1 MKTRTHRVATLG
13 CTALLAVGLAA
24 CGSSNNDDNGSS
36 STSGGATPAAAKGNA
51 DTYIVGTTDPVVSLD
66 PAGAYD
72 LGSQQLIGNMYQNLL
87 AIPAGGNKPEPDAAE
102 SCEFSDPKTYVCKLK
117 SGQKFSSGDDLTSE
131 DVKFSL
137 DRQLKIADPSG
148 PSSLL
153 ASLKSVDATDPMTV
167 TMHLKKVDNTWPF
180 ILTHTVAAIVPSKIY
195 PADKKQPDDKAIGS
209 GPYQLEKYTPGEQAV
224 FKANASYGGAN
235 KPQTPNVIMQ
245 YYKEPSA
252 LKLAIEQGDVDVAYR
267 SLSPT
272 DLEALKGESDK
283 GIKVIDGAGTEIR
296 YIVFN
301 VKKKPV
307 DNIAVR
313 KAIAQVI
320 DRQAIATNVYKDT
333 AKPLYSTVPAA
344 LPGAK
349 ESFKDAFGDPD
360 PAKAKQL
367 LADAGVQTP
376 VTLDG
381 WYTPTHYGPVEVDL
395 WNEIKRQLEASGL
408 FKVKLDST
416 EWTQYK
422 DAAFAKGQYYF
433 YGLGWF
439 PDYPDGDNYL
449 APFMRDGGFFQNGYT
464 NKAVDDALD
473 TELKSSDEA
482 ARTDAFGVVQ
492 DAEAKDVPLI
502 PIWEGKQ
509 IAAIKDTVSGVEKT
523 FDPAFQFRFWLV
535 TKKES

>member
-1 MKTRTHRVATLG
+1 MRTHRLAVLG
-13 CTALLAVGLAA
+13 CTALLAVGVAA
-24 CGSSNNDDNGSS
+24 CGG
-36 STSGGATPAAAKGNA
+36 SGGDDAAPAGGGSTPEASKGNA
-51 DTYIVGTTDPVVSLD
+51 DTVIMGTTDKVAALD
-66 PAGAYD
+66 PAACYD
-72 LGSQQLIGNMYQNLL
+72 LGCQQVIGNIYQRLL
-87 AIPAGGNKPEPDAAE
+87 SVPAGGNKPEPDAAE

-117 SGQKFSSGDDLTSE
+117 PDLKFSSGDPLTSE

-224 FKANASYGGAN
+224 FKANPNYGGAN

-301 VKKKPV
+301 VTKKPT
-307 DNIAVR
+307 DNIALR

-320 DRQAIATNVYKDT
+320 DRQAISTNVYKDT
-333 AKPLYSTVPAA
+333 VKPLYSTVPAA

-367 LADAGVQTP
+367 LADAGIQTP
-376 VTLDG
+376 VSLDG

-422 DAAFAKGQYYF
+422 DAAFAKHQYYF

-464 NKAVDDALD
+464 NKDVDAALD
-473 TELKSSDEA
+473 TELKESDETK
-482 ARTDAFGVVQ
+482 RTDAFGVVQ

>member
-1 MKTRTHRVATLG
+1 MRAQRMAVFG
-13 CTALLAVGLAA
+13 CTALLAIGAAA
-24 CGSSNNDDNGSS
+24 CGSSNDNGGSS
-36 STSGGATPAAAKGNA
+36 DSGGGTTSAPKGNA
-51 DTYIVGTTDPVVSLD
+51 DTVILGTTDKVVALD

-102 SCEFSDPKTYVCKLK
+102 SCEFTDPKTYVCKLK
-117 SGQKFSSGDDLTSE
+117 AGLKFSSGDPLTSE

-153 ASLKSVDATDPMTV
+153 ASLKSVDATDPTTV
-167 TMHLKKVDNTWPF
+167 TMNLKKADGTWPF
-180 ILTHTVAAIVPSKIY
+180 ILTHNVAAIVPNEIY
-195 PADKKQPDDKAIGS
+195 PADAKQPDDKAIGS
-209 GPYQLEKYTPGEQAV
+209 GPYKLVKYTPNQQAV
-224 FKANASYGGAN
+224 FAPNENYTGPNKA
-235 KPQTPNVIMQ
+235 QTPNFIVQ
-245 YYKEPSA
+245 YFEQASA
-252 LKLAIEQGDVDVAYR
+252 LKLAIEQKDVDVAYR

-272 DLEALKGESDK
+272 DLDALKKETDK
-283 GIKVIDGAGTEIR
+283 GVKVIDGAGTEIR
-296 YIVFN
+296 YITFN

-313 KAIAQVI
+313 QAVAQVL

-333 AKPLYSTVPAA
+333 VKPLYSTVPAA

-360 PAKAKQL
+360 PAKAKAL
-367 LADAGVQTP
+367 LEKAGVSVP

-416 EWTQYK
+416 EWDQYK
-422 DAAFAKGQYYF
+422 DEAFAKHTYYF

-449 APFMRDGGFFQNGYT
+449 APFVRDGGFFQNGYSSKVV
-464 NKAVDDALD
+464 NDALD
-473 TELKSSDEA
+473 TELATADEA
-482 ARTDAFGVVQ
+482 KRTEAFGVVQ

-509 IAAIKDTVSGVEKT
+509 IAAIQDGVQGVEKT

-535 TKKES
+535 TKKAS

>member
-1 MKTRTHRVATLG
+1 MTRTHRVAMLS
-13 CTALLAVGLAA
+13 CTALLAVGIAA
-24 CGSSNNDDNGSS
+24 CGSSSNDDKGSS

-72 LGSQQLIGNMYQNLL
+72 LGSQQLIGNIYQNLL
-87 AIPAGGNKPEPDAAE
+87 VIPAGGNKPEPDAAE
-102 SCEFSDPKTYVCKLK
+102 SCEFSDPKTFVCKLK
-117 SGQKFSSGDDLTSE
+117 TGQKFSSGDELTSE

-153 ASLKSVDATDPMTV
+153 ASLKDVEATDPTTV
-167 TMHLKKVDNTWPF
+167 TMHLKKVDQTWPF

-195 PADKKQPDDKAIGS
+195 PADKKQPDDKVIGS

-224 FKANASYGGAN
+224 FKANPNYGGAN

-252 LKLAIEQGDVDVAYR
+252 LKLAIEQGDIDVAYR

-272 DLEALKGESDK
+272 DLEALKSESDK
-283 GIKVIDGAGTEIR
+283 GIKVVDGAGTEIR

-301 VKKKPV
+301 VTKKPA
-307 DNIAVR
+307 DNIALR
-313 KAIAQVI
+313 KAIAQLI

-333 AKPLYSTVPAA
+333 VKPLYSTVPAA
-344 LPGAK
+344 IAGAK

-360 PAKAKQL
+360 PAKAKQI
-367 LADAGVQTP
+367 LADAGIQTP
-376 VTLDG
+376 VSLDG

-395 WNEIKRQLEASGL
+395 WNEIKRQLEESGL

-422 DAAFAKGQYYF
+422 DAAFAKHQYYF

-449 APFMRDGGFFQNGYT
+449 APFMRDGGFFQNGYS
-464 NKAVDDALD
+464 NKDVNSALD
-473 TELKSSDEA
+473 TELKSSDETE
-482 ARTDAFGVVQ
+482 RTDAFGVVQ
-492 DAEAKDVPLI
+492 DAEAADVPLI
-502 PIWEGKQ
+502 PLWEGKQ

>member
-1 MKTRTHRVATLG
+1 MRAQRMAVFG
-13 CTALLAVGLAA
+13 CTALLAIGAAA
-24 CGSSNNDDNGSS
+24 CGSSNDDSGSD
-36 STSGGATPAAAKGNA
+36 SGGTTTEAPKGNA
-51 DTYIVGTTDPVVSLD
+51 DTVILGTTDKVVALD
-66 PAGAYD
+66 PVGAYD

-87 AIPAGGNKPEPDAAE
+87 SIPAGGNKPEPDAAE

-117 SGQKFSSGDDLTSE
+117 PGLKFSSGDPLTSE

-167 TMHLKKVDNTWPF
+167 TMHLKKADGTWPF
-180 ILTHTVAAIVPSKIY
+180 ILTHNVAAIVPNEIY
-195 PADKKQPDDKAIGS
+195 PADAKQPDDKAIGS
-209 GPYQLEKYTPGEQAV
+209 GPYKLDKYTPNQQAV
-224 FKANASYGGAN
+224 FSPNPNYNGPNKA
-235 KPQTPNVIMQ
+235 QTPNFIVQ
-245 YYKEPSA
+245 YFEQASA

-272 DLEALKGESDK
+272 DLEALKAESDK
-283 GIKVIDGAGTEIR
+283 GVKVIDGAGTEIR
-296 YIVFN
+296 YITFN

-307 DNIAVR
+307 DNVAVR

-320 DRQAIATNVYKDT
+320 DREAIAKNVYKDT
-333 AKPLYSTVPAA
+333 VKPLYSTVPAA

-360 PAKAKQL
+360 PAKAKAL
-367 LADAGVQTP
+367 LEGAGVSTP

-395 WNEIKRQLEASGL
+395 WNELKRQLEASGL

-416 EWTQYK
+416 EWDQYK
-422 DAAFAKGQYYF
+422 DEAFDKGTYYF

-449 APFMRDGGFFQNGYT
+449 APFMRDGGFFQNGYSS
-464 NKAVDDALD
+464 KEVDDALD
-473 TELKSSDEA
+473 KELASDDET

-509 IAAIKDTVSGVEKT
+509 IAAIRDGVEGVDKT

-535 TKKES
+535 TKKAS

>member
-1 MKTRTHRVATLG
+1 M
-13 CTALLAVGLAA
+13 AA

-36 STSGGATPAAAKGNA
+36 STKSGAAPAAAKGNA

-72 LGSQQLIGNMYQNLL
+72 LGSQQLIGNVYQTLL
-87 AIPAGGNKPEPDAAE
+87 SVPAGGNKPEPDAAE
-102 SCEFSDPKTYVCKLK
+102 SCEFSDPKTYTCKIR
-117 SGQKFSSGDDLTSE
+117 SGLKFSSGDPLTSE

-137 DRQLKIADPSG
+137 DRMLKIKDPTG
-148 PSSLL
+148 PYTLL
-153 ASLKSVDATDPMTV
+153 GSLKSVEAPDPATV
-167 TMHLKKVDNTWPF
+167 TMKLNKPDATFPF
-180 ILTHTVAAIVPSKIY
+180 ILTHNVAAIVPNELY
-195 PADKKQPDDKAIGS
+195 PADAKQPDAKTVGS
-209 GPYQLEKYTPGEQAV
+209 GPYKVDKYTPNQQAV
-224 FKANASYGGAN
+224 LSANENYNGPNKA
-235 KPQTPNVIMQ
+235 QTPKFLVQ
-245 YYKEPSA
+245 YFDQPSA
-252 LKLAIEQGDVDVAYR
+252 LKLAIEQGDVDIAYR
-267 SLSPT
+267 NLSPT
-272 DLEALKGESDK
+272 DLDALKRGAGK
-283 GIKVIDGAGTEIR
+283 GVKVGDGDGTEIR

-307 DNIAVR
+307 DEVAVR
-313 KAIAQVI
+313 KAVAQII

-333 AKPLYSTVPAA
+333 VKPLYSTVPAA
-344 LPGAK
+344 FPGAK
-349 ESFKDAFGDPD
+349 ESFKDAYGDPD
-360 PAKAKQL
+360 PAKAKQI
-367 LADAGVQTP
+367 LADAGVSTP

-395 WNEIKRQLEASGL
+395 WNELKRQLEASGL
-408 FKVKLDST
+408 FKVNLDST
-416 EWTQYK
+416 EWDQYK
-422 DAAFAKGQYYF
+422 DEAFAKHQYYF
-433 YGLGWF
+433 YGMGWF

-464 NKAVDDALD
+464 NKDVDNALD

-482 ARTDAFGVVQ
+482 ERTDAFGVVQ
-492 DAEAKDVPLI
+492 DKEAEDVPLI

>member
-1 MKTRTHRVATLG
+1 MRAQRMAVFG
-13 CTALLAVGLAA
+13 CTALLAIGAAA
-24 CGSSNNDDNGSS
+24 CGSSNNDSGGSS
-36 STSGGATPAAAKGNA
+36 NSGGSTTSAPKGNA
-51 DTYIVGTTDPVVSLD
+51 DTVILGTTDKVVSLD

-87 AIPAGGNKPEPDAAE
+87 AVPAGGNKPEPDAAE
-102 SCEFSDPKTYVCKLK
+102 SCDFTDPKTYVCKLK
-117 SGQKFSSGDDLTSE
+117 PGLKFSSGDPLTSE

-153 ASLKSVDATDPMTV
+153 ASLKSVDATDPATV
-167 TMHLKKVDNTWPF
+167 TMNLKKPDGTWPF
-180 ILTHTVAAIVPSKIY
+180 ILTHNVAAIVPNEIY
-195 PADKKQPDDKAIGS
+195 PADAKQPDDKAIGS
-209 GPYQLEKYTPGEQAV
+209 GPYKLVKYTPNQQAV
-224 FKANASYGGAN
+224 FAPNENYTGPNKA
-235 KPQTPNVIMQ
+235 QTPNFIVQ
-245 YYKEPSA
+245 YFEQASA
-252 LKLAIEQGDVDVAYR
+252 LKLAIEQKDVDVAYR

-272 DLEALKGESDK
+272 DLDALKKETDK
-283 GIKVIDGAGTEIR
+283 GVKVIDGAGTEIR
-296 YIVFN
+296 YITFN

-313 KAIAQVI
+313 QAVAQVL

-333 AKPLYSTVPAA
+333 VKPLYSTVPAA

-360 PAKAKQL
+360 PAKAKAL
-367 LADAGVQTP
+367 LEKAGVSVP

-416 EWTQYK
+416 EWDQYK
-422 DAAFAKGQYYF
+422 DEAFAKHTYYF

-449 APFMRDGGFFQNGYT
+449 APFVRDGGFFQNGYSSKEV
-464 NKAVDDALD
+464 NDALD
-473 TELKSSDEA
+473 TELATGDEA
-482 ARTDAFGVVQ
+482 KRTEAFGVVQ

-509 IAAIKDTVSGVEKT
+509 IAAIQNGVEGVEKT

-535 TKKES
+535 TKKAS

>member
-1 MKTRTHRVATLG
+1 MRTQRLAVFG
-13 CTALLAVGLAA
+13 CTAALAAFAAA
-24 CGSSNNDDNGSS
+24 CGSSSNDDNPPA
-36 STSGGATPAAAKGNA
+36 SGGGTSTPAADAGNA
-51 DTYIVGTTDPVVSLD
+51 DTYILGTTDKVVSLD

-87 AIPAGGNKPEPDAAE
+87 SVPAGENQPKPDAAE
-102 SCEFSDPKTYVCKLK
+102 SCDWSDKKTYVCKLK
-117 SGQKFSSGDDLTSE
+117 SGLKFSSGDPLTSE

-153 ASLKSVDATDPMTV
+153 ASLDSVEATDPTTV
-167 TMHLKKVDNTWPF
+167 TMKLKKADATWPF
-180 ILTHTVAAIVPSKIY
+180 VLTHNVAAIVPNEIY
-195 PADKKQPDDKAIGS
+195 PADKKQPDDKAVGS
-209 GPYQLEKYTPGEQAV
+209 GPYKLVKYTPNQQAV
-224 FKANASYGGAN
+224 FALNENYTGAN
-235 KPQTPNVIMQ
+235 KGPTPNVIVQ
-245 YYKEPSA
+245 YFEQASA
-252 LKLAIEQGDVDVAYR
+252 LKLAIEQGDVDIAYR

-272 DLEALKGESDK
+272 DIQALKGESAK
-283 GIKVIDGAGTEIR
+283 GVKVVDGAGTEIR
-296 YIVFN
+296 YITFN
-301 VKKKPV
+301 VKKAPV

-320 DRQAIATNVYKDT
+320 DRQSIATQVYKDT
-333 AKPLYSTVPAA
+333 VSPLYSTVPHAVA
-344 LPGAK
+344 GAK

-360 PAKAKQL
+360 PDKAKQIL
-367 LADAGVQTP
+367 SDAGVQTP
-376 VTLDG
+376 VSLDG

-416 EWTQYK
+416 EWDQYK
-422 DAAFAKGQYYF
+422 DEAFAKHTYYF

-464 NKAVDDALD
+464 SKPVDDALD
-473 TELKSSDEA
+473 QEIAESDADKRSE
-482 ARTDAFGVVQ
+482 AFGVVQ

-523 FDPAFQFRFWLV
+523 FDSAFQFRFWLV

>member
-1 MKTRTHRVATLG
+1 MAVLG
-13 CTALLAVGLAA
+13 CTALLAIGAAA
-24 CGSSNNDDNGSS
+24 CGSSSDDNGG
-36 STSGGATPAAAKGNA
+36 STDTGGTKTQAPKGNA
-51 DTYIVGTTDPVVSLD
+51 DTVILGTTDKVVALD

-87 AIPAGGNKPEPDAAE
+87 SVPAGGNKPEPDAAE
-102 SCEFSDPKTYVCKLK
+102 SCSFTDPKTYVCKLK
-117 SGQKFSSGDDLTSE
+117 TGQKFSSGDELTSE

-153 ASLKSVDATDPMTV
+153 ASLKSVDATDPATV
-167 TMHLKKVDNTWPF
+167 TMHLKKADGTWPF
-180 ILTHTVAAIVPSKIY
+180 VLTHNVAAIVPSKIY
-195 PADKKQPDDKAIGS
+195 PADAKQPDDKAIGS
-209 GPYQLEKYTPGEQAV
+209 GPYKLVKYTPNQQAV
-224 FKANASYGGAN
+224 FAANENYTGPNKA
-235 KPQTPNVIMQ
+235 QTPNFIVQ
-245 YYKEPSA
+245 YFDQASA

-272 DLEALKGESDK
+272 DLDALKKSPGV
-283 GIKVIDGAGTEIR
+283 KVIDGAGTEIR
-296 YIVFN
+296 YITFN

-333 AKPLYSTVPAA
+333 VKPLYSTVPAA

-360 PAKAKQL
+360 PAKAK
-367 LADAGVQTP
+367 ADLEAAGITTP
-376 VTLDG
+376 VELDG

-416 EWTQYK
+416 EWDQYK
-422 DAAFAKGQYYF
+422 DEAFDKGTYYF

-449 APFMRDGGFFQNGYT
+449 APFLRDGGFFQNGYSSKVV
-464 NKAVDDALD
+464 NDALD
-473 TELKSSDEA
+473 KELASDDETE
-482 ARTDAFGVVQ
+482 RTEAFGVVQ
-492 DAEAKDVPLI
+492 DQTAKDVPLI
-502 PIWEGKQ
+502 PLWEGKQ
-509 IAAIKDTVSGVEKT
+509 IAAIRDGVEGVDKT